1 MGCCWLWGLIVKA
14 QTGLEHCTLDWPQTL
29 RLLSSY
35 LFHLSFG
42 GFISV
47 LLCLVPFWW
56 IDCSLIG
63 FIFIRNK
70 EYSQK
75 WNSGIQHQELSM
87 LWFPILLCI
96 RLIFITLILLFYFI
110 AENHFSASTKKKKKE
125 REKKEFLI
133 SLVPVIYKWQLNSS
147 VFAILATWLLS
158 CFLPVWILWTHT
170 HVVAICFISL
180 FYGIQHR
187 TPRTIV
193 LTALWGLNGP
203 MTGVT

>member
-110 AENHFSASTKKKKKE
+110 AENHFSASTKKKKE
-125 REKKEFLI
+125 RKRKKRVPDFLGSCHLQVTAEFQCFCYTSNLTFI
-133 SLVPVIYKWQLNSS
+133 
-147 VFAILATWLLS
+147 LLS
-158 CFLPVWILWTHT
+158 PCLDSVDTHT
-170 HVVAICFISL
+170 CGGHM
-180 FYGIQHR
+180 FYI
-187 TPRTIV
+187 TF
-193 LTALWGLNGP
+193 LWYP
-203 MTGVT
+203 A